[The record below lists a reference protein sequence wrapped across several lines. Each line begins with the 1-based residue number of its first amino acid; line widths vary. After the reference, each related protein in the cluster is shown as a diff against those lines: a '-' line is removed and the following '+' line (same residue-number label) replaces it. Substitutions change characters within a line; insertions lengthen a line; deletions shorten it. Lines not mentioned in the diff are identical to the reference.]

1 MWVKFYLCY
10 NTLILINNKGESLR
24 FVMVMVW
31 LTSVLV
37 SNEVEIVLKG
47 NQTLSDKR
55 ILEAI
60 GVKKK
65 EFYEFY
71 KSDTPTIER
80 SQASKL
86 HATLKALYRMHGFF
100 GSSIRIVPY
109 KENITI
115 EISEND
121 PVIIKDITIQSDF
134 ELAKIKMPQKGERF
148 NPSAFSKLKNSI
160 QKKLLAKGYCSY
172 HYDNKAYVDLPNRN
186 ATLHYTIQKRE
197 KCHFGA
203 VKVEGLESIGE
214 PIVLS
219 RIHIIQGKRFDT
231 QAIADIYETLQKLEA
246 FDAIVVDY
254 SDKNASTVPITISL
268 KEREKNIK
276 YKYGVGYDTNLG
288 LRALASVEKFNFLSD
303 AKKLSAQLE
312 LSQQLYSLQTQLFMP
327 SIDTFGF
334 YFDYRLMLGYKI
346 EKYYE
351 DFDTH
356 LLYGSF
362 ELTKEIAGL
371 NYFVGLGYETTDY
384 TSKSQEALTLNETN
398 LLLIYPYLKV
408 IYDRRDSKLNPKN
421 GYYLASTIEY
431 GLPYNDQARSYSKIF
446 VEGRYIT
453 SFEDLTLS
461 SVMKLGSIDELH
473 NETPQTK
480 KFFAGGSFS
489 NRAYGYNELGV
500 IGPDGSDGALGG
512 VMMANLSLE
521 ANYPLYNEL
530 SGAIFSDISMINDL
544 ERRLNGDSIQTVGA
558 GIRYNTPIGP
568 FKIDVGVNRQETRD
582 YGIIFQLGQS
592 F

>member
-1 MWVKFYLCY
+1 
-10 NTLILINNKGESLR
+10 LR
-24 FVMVMVW
+24 FVIAIFW
-31 LTSVLV
+31 LTSVLA
-37 SNEVEIVLKG
+37 SDEVEIVLKG
-47 NQTLSDKR
+47 NKTLSNER

-60 GVKKK
+60 GVKKR

-71 KSDTPTIER
+71 KSDIPKIER
-80 SQASKL
+80 SKASKL
-86 HATLKALYRMHGFF
+86 HARLKALYSTHGFF
-100 GSSIRIVPY
+100 GSTVRILPR
-109 KENITI
+109 EQNITV

-134 ELAKIKMPQKGERF
+134 DMTKIKMPQKGERF
-148 NPSAFSKLKNSI
+148 NPTAFSKLKNSI
-160 QKKLLAKGYCSY
+160 QKKLLSKGYCSY

-186 ATLHYTIQKRE
+186 ATLHYTIQKNQI
-197 KCHFGA
+197 CHFGA

-219 RIHIIQGKRFDT
+219 RIHVTQGKRFNT
-231 QAIADIYETLQKLEA
+231 QEIADIYDTLQKLEA
-246 FDAIVVDY
+246 FDSIVVDY
-254 SDKNASTVPITISL
+254 SDKNGSVVPITIAL
-268 KEREKNIK
+268 KEREKNLK

-288 LRALASVEKFNFLSD
+288 LRALASVERFNFLSD

-312 LSQQLYSLQTQLFMP
+312 LSRQLYSIQTQLFMP

-334 YFDYRLMLGYKI
+334 YFDYTLMLGYKI

-356 LLYGSF
+356 LFYGSF

-384 TSKSQEALTLNETN
+384 TNKSAEAMKLSQTN

-408 IYDRRDSKLNPKN
+408 VYDRRDSKLNPKN
-421 GYYLASTIEY
+421 GYYLASTVEY

-446 VEGRYIT
+446 VEGRYIK

-461 SVMKLGSIDELH
+461 SVLKVGSIDELR
-473 NETPQTK
+473 NQTPQTK

-489 NRAYGYNELGV
+489 NRAYGYNEIGV
-500 IGPDGSDGALGG
+500 IGSDGSDGALGG
-512 VMMANLSLE
+512 VTMANLSLE

-530 SGAIFSDISMINDL
+530 SGAIFSDISMISDL
-544 ERRLNGDSIQTVGA
+544 ERRLNGESIQTVGA
-558 GIRYNTPIGP
+558 GVRYNTPIGP
-568 FKIDVGVNRQETRD
+568 FKIDIGVNTQERKD